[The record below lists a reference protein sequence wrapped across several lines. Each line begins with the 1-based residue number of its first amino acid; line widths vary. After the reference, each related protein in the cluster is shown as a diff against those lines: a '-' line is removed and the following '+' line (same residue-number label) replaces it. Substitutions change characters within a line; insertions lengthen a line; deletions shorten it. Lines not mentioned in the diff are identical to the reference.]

1 MSVGPMGM
9 GSGVGGLPLP
19 QGTGSGPDREKIET
33 AARTGKLELEPKSMG
48 AQTVGQPERDEAAPD
63 RDPDG
68 RLLWVPEEAT
78 DNEVVQEEGT
88 ADAFPGPSRQLGA
101 NLDLLG

>member
-9 GSGVGGLPLP
+9 GSGVSGLPLP
-19 QGTGSGPDREKIET
+19 QGTGSDPAREKIDT
-33 AARTGKLELEPKSMG
+33 AARTGKLELKPKSTA
-48 AQTVGQPERDEAAPD
+48 AQTVGQPERDEAASD

-68 RLLWVPEEAT
+68 RLLWSLEDVA
-78 DNEVVQEEGT
+78 DNEVVQDEGN
-88 ADAFPGPSRQLGA
+88 ADDPSHPSRQLGA

>member
-19 QGTGSGPDREKIET
+19 QGTGSDPDRGKMDT
-33 AARTGKLELEPKSMG
+33 ATRTGKLELKPKSTG
-48 AQTVGQPERDEAAPD
+48 AQTVGQPERDEAASD

-68 RLLWVPEEAT
+68 RLLGSREDVA
-78 DNEVVQEEGT
+78 DNQVVQDEGN
-88 ADAFPGPSRQLGA
+88 ADEPPHPSRQLGA